1 MRFERG
7 QKIKMM
13 KLGKIDMN
21 HIPNSVMIELNFNES
36 NRKFSGDE
44 NENLVT

>member
-1 MRFERG
+1 
-7 QKIKMM
+7 MM
-13 KLGKIDMN
+13 KLGKID
-21 HIPNSVMIELNFNES
+21 IPNSVMIELNFNES